1 MVLNDTETVNAMLM
15 DTEVY
20 KDVFS
25 CKWEAVHIIT
35 DMLTNRNIE
44 QVRPATGSVINKCY
58 EKAKTVQYS
67 MRGKYDRGSKIEG
80 VKRRHKEGIIS
91 TLFKGVG
98 PR

>member
-25 CKWEAVHIIT
+25 CKWEAVHVIT

-67 MRGKYDRGSKIEG
+67 MRGKYDR
-80 VKRRHKEGIIS
+80 
-91 TLFKGVG
+91 
-98 PR
+98 